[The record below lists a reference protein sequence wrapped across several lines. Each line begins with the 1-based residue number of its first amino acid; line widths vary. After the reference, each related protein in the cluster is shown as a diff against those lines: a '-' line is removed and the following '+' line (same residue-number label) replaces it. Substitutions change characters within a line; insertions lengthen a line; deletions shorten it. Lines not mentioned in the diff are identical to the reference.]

1 MGNSSVKNFICEDL
15 NHPGVDAEQSFEKVI
30 TQKSHSHY
38 NIYFTSTSCQ
48 NNDMQLPVPSENPCL
63 NSNDLY
69 DFFKND
75 DYQKLYNQ
83 VISKCKSYHLWQAKN
98 WFLNE
103 LIRQKIFPKGSF
115 QKKKKYGIFHTLV
128 GWVGLKKVIFHKK

>member
-1 MGNSSVKNFICEDL
+1 
-15 NHPGVDAEQSFEKVI
+15 
-30 TQKSHSHY
+30 
-38 NIYFTSTSCQ
+38 
-48 NNDMQLPVPSENPCL
+48 MQLPVTSENPCL

-103 LIRQKIFPKGSF
+103 QDILIFKVKLFREKERKRER
-115 QKKKKYGIFHTLV
+115 KYQLTN
-128 GWVGLKKVIFHKK
+128 